1 VCQSFK
7 RRTFKKPKGGKT
19 RVVDLPDYLVEE
31 LIDYVRYLKKE
42 GLKAGRGGEVD
53 QLFEDPQEQG
63 GPFPLSQ
70 RKAQR
75 MVQRVCKAAGLKVR
89 NPHDLRHTYATIMLM
104 AHQSPAY
111 VQRQLG
117 HSSYSIT
124 VDRYCHWISG
134 EGRKDLEGALQ
145 GRVRKS
151 DRKSHKITYH
161 KKRLQ

>member
-1 VCQSFK
+1 
-7 RRTFKKPKGGKT
+7 
-19 RVVDLPDYLVEE
+19 VDLPDYLVEE

-134 EGRKDLEGALQ
+134 EGRKDLEGVLQ

-151 DRKSHKITYH
+151 DRKSHKIAYH